1 MKTIS
6 NLFTKRIAITILVMT
21 SVLLGCKQSGT
32 ESDGLIT
39 VDVNKNYPKKELI
52 LQDFMDVEYIP
63 LETNDEFICQGQVL
77 AVGKN
82 IIIVRNHRA
91 DGDIFIFDRSGKAL
105 RKINRKGQSGEEYIY
120 VLNLVLD
127 EKNDEIF
134 VNDMD
139 SKKIIVYDL
148 MGNFKRS
155 FRHKEG
161 IWYDEFYN
169 LNDENLICH
178 DGLDDSSTSL
188 TLKNTGQ
195 SFFVI
200 SKKDGSVTNEIQ
212 IPFEQKKSI
221 VMKFRDE
228 EAQWTSAY
236 MPPSYF
242 PIVPNFENYILTEIS
257 ADTIYSYSSDNIM
270 KPLITRTPSVQSM
283 NPEKFLLMSFV
294 TDRYYFMESIEKTMD
309 FTAANLV
316 YDKQEKEIYKYTV
329 YNGDYTVKED
339 LYMKS
344 RSINIEQSRK
354 NSFRLKIVDQ
364 IVFQISSIIVEVE
377 RTDIIR
383 IFIAVYKKY
392 IAEGLSFQPS
402 C

>member
-1 MKTIS
+1 MNTIS
-6 NLFTKRIAITILVMT
+6 TLLAKKMATAILIMMFILT
-21 SVLLGCKQSGT
+21 GCKQSGT

-39 VDVNKNYPKKELI
+39 VDVNKTYPKKELI

-63 LETNDEFICQGQVL
+63 LETNDEFVCQGQVL
-77 AVGKN
+77 AVGEN
-82 IIIVRNHRA
+82 IIIVRNHA
-91 DGDIFIFDRSGKAL
+91 DDGDIFIFDRSGKAL

-120 VLNLVLD
+120 ALRLVLD

-134 VNDMD
+134 INDMD

-161 IWYDEFYN
+161 FWYDELFN

-188 TLKNTGQ
+188 TFKNPDQ

-200 SKKDGSVTNEIQ
+200 SKKDGSVTNTIQ

-228 EAQWTSAY
+228 EANWTYAY
-236 MPPSYF
+236 GPPSVY
-242 PIVPNFENYILTEIS
+242 PIVPFFENYVLTEIS

-283 NPEKFLLMSFV
+283 TTEKFLLVSFV

-309 FTAANLV
+309 FTAVNLL

-344 RSINIEQSRK
+344 RPINGEVATRLILEAHELVNYYEKGWLQG
-354 NSFRLKIVDQ
+354 RLK
-364 IVFQISSIIVEVE
+364 E
-377 RTDIIR
+377 
-383 IFIAVYKKY
+383 IAAKLNEDDNPVIMLIKHKK
-392 IAEGLSFQPS
+392 
-402 C
+402 